1 MVQSAAVHD
10 CRSGSPF
17 LPGLPLR
24 RCYNCKD
31 SVCDAYHY
39 YQLAQLHG
47 GYSRRRDCHLMAPP
61 STFSR
66 VSIQTDRGFIKMTV
80 SPTARLQLGAGAGA
94 LDCPLPEVR
103 RNCRRRLRRPA
114 LHRRAPRPPGRPTD
128 RPSWPGPSRLAGGH
142 PQCVPD
148 KVHSSEL
155 PRRLCPP
162 AAAVP
167 LRGPRSARG
176 CQGRYSRGRLAPTG
190 GGGAADARAAATTRG
205 RGGLHG

>member
-1 MVQSAAVHD
+1 MHSPSDAVHCPSD
-10 CRSGSPF
+10 AVHCGAVTERRSGALAGGTHPRRER
-17 LPGLPLR
+17 PLR
-24 RCYNCKD
+24 R
-31 SVCDAYHY
+31 SR
-39 YQLAQLHG
+39 LAVG
-47 GYSRRRDCHLMAPP
+47 ETVTLMTPP

-80 SPTARLQLGAGAGA
+80 SPTARLQLGAGAAA